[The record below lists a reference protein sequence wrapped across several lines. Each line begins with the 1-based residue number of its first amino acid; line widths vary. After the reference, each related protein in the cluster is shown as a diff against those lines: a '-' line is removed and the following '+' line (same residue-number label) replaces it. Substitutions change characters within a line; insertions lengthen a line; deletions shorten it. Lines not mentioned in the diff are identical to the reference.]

1 MWGGRKRDEKVN
13 NEAFAPGMC
22 PGILMIPET
31 HEIVRRLVFRARKI
45 FCNCIKRIGCEECFA
60 FAEYDIPEE
69 FKQ

>member
-1 MWGGRKRDEKVN
+1 
-13 NEAFAPGMC
+13 MC

-45 FCNCIKRIGCEECFA
+45 FCNCIKRIGREECFA

-69 FKQ
+69 FTQ